1 MARTRASSAPSAG
14 PRWSGSALQG
24 GEPHAAKKRAILR
37 AAAVLFRER
46 GYERTRLNDIADALN
61 VTKPTLYYY
70 VKNKEDILV
79 EIQQTGLDEI
89 TDELNGL
96 RRGAQTGSE
105 ALKRIIVRYANW
117 ATSEFGV
124 CVARHFVAKLS
135 EENDARLRK
144 ARRTLDRRIRATIA
158 RGVED
163 GSLRP
168 CEPWVVTAAIV
179 GAINWMAFWYERG
192 AGRLTAAELGNSYF
206 DLFVEGIGARDTMAA
221 ARRPAT
227 ARAP

>member
-1 MARTRASSAPSAG
+1 MARLRASPAPAAG
-14 PRWSGSALQG
+14 ARWTGSALQG
-24 GEPHAAKKRAILR
+24 AEPHVAKKRAILR

-89 TDELNGL
+89 TDELNSL
-96 RRGAQTGSE
+96 RRGAQTGAE

-124 CVARHFVAKLS
+124 CVARHFVARLS
-135 EENDARLRK
+135 QENDARLRK
-144 ARRTLDRRIRATIA
+144 ARRALDRRIRATIA
-158 RGVED
+158 SGIDD

-179 GAINWMAFWYERG
+179 GAINWMAFWYEAR
-192 AGRLTAAELGNSYF
+192 AGRMTAAELGNAYF
-206 DLFVEGIGARDTMAA
+206 DLFVEGVGARD
-221 ARRPAT
+221 ARGTGRRQAGRG
-227 ARAP
+227 AS